1 MAATIDLTGAADLH
15 CHFGPDAHRE
25 RSVDALDAARDAAA
39 ARHTAVVLKSHDYP
53 TAALAAIVDRVV
65 DGVRVFGG
73 ICCDRE
79 VGGVNPAAVETA
91 LRVGAKIVWL
101 PTLSSRQDQLNGIG
115 EQLGIPG
122 PGLSVIDDDGTLS
135 SDTHAVLDLV
145 AAHDAILATGHV
157 TWPEHLEVTKEF
169 GGRGKVLVT
178 HAMEELAGPNLTVEQ
193 CTELADL
200 GATIEL
206 CALTCLGALA
216 TRPPGEIA
224 RAASMIGAERCT
236 LATDYGQKSNVRPA
250 PGFQDFADALL
261 AEGLDERSI
270 RSMACDN
277 PCALLGIAAEPAA

>member
-1 MAATIDLTGAADLH
+1 MATIDLTGAADLH

-39 ARHTAVVLKSHDYP
+39 ARHAAVVLKSHDYP

-91 LRVGAKIVWL
+91 LRIGAKIVWL
-101 PTLSSRQDQLNGIG
+101 PTLTSRQDQLNGIG

-122 PGLSVIDDDGTLS
+122 PGLSVVDDNGALS
-135 SDTHAVLDLV
+135 PDTHAVLDLV
-145 AAHDAILATGHV
+145 AEHDAVLATGHV
-157 TWPEHLEVTKEF
+157 TWPEHLAVAMEY
-169 GGRGKVLVT
+169 GRRGQVLVT

-193 CTELADL
+193 CTELAEL
-200 GATIEL
+200 GSTIEL
-206 CALTCLGALA
+206 CALTCLGSLA
-216 TRPPGEIA
+216 TRSPGEIA
-224 RAASMIGAERCT
+224 RAAQTIGAQRCT
-236 LATDYGQKSNVRPA
+236 LATDYGQRTNVRPA

-261 AEGLDERSI
+261 AEGLDERAI
-270 RSMACDN
+270 RRMACDN
-277 PCALLGIAAEPAA
+277 PCTLLGLVPESAP

>member
-1 MAATIDLTGAADLH
+1 MATIDLSRAADLH

-39 ARHTAVVLKSHDYP
+39 AHHAAVVLKSHDYP

-91 LRVGAKIVWL
+91 LRIGAKIVWL
-101 PTLSSRQDQLNGIG
+101 PTLTSRQDQLNGIG

-122 PGLSVIDDDGTLS
+122 PGLSVVDDDGSLS
-135 SDTHAVLDLV
+135 PDTHAVLDLV

-157 TWPEHLEVTKEF
+157 TWPEHLEVAKAF
-169 GGRGKVLVT
+169 GRRGKVLVT

-206 CALTCLGALA
+206 CALTCLGTLA
-216 TRPPGEIA
+216 TRSPGEIA
-224 RAASMIGAERCT
+224 RAARTIGAERCT
-236 LATDYGQKSNVRPA
+236 LATDYGQKANVRPA
-250 PGFQDFADALL
+250 SGFQDFADALF
-261 AEGLDERSI
+261 AEGLDERAI
-270 RSMACDN
+270 RRMACDN
-277 PCALLGIAAEPAA
+277 PCALLGLVPESAT